1 MIAPLGSSSFTPPAD
16 PRLRMPDTC
25 VVDYL
30 PGVFFEGDLD
40 LGQVT
45 DGEEDVDSSDESDS
59 PLRRVA
65 RPVNYMRLLEDA
77 ADGHHVLGT
86 LYAVLGLLG
95 DLWDEGMRDLVGSLA
110 LALQACPAG
119 DHNRAQLMSL
129 EALRRCTRRYLP
141 ETPMPLPPF
150 WPLWVQRAIQGVLC
164 DSATVL
170 VDEGTPVEENEPE
183 VLGLMQTT
191 GGRLTL
197 AERLSRPHR
206 PREWIHALGR
216 DLDGTWPEVSERVRA
231 LLRQWLV
238 SRVNRIGGVFAVM
251 GMMIRD
257 VADACSLTD
266 GSQVPDVEALRLAG
280 EIQQR
285 MEAWL
290 ERNHR
295 SELFARQ
302 PALLQQAIFLAVQI
316 DELDFDQIPVL
327 DDELRRM
334 EHEEVQVMYNINN
347 LVRRVLP
354 REEEERSRRIR
365 LLEEAVRN
373 QLGSES
379 RHLRRL
385 GVALHGLQMLGSSS
399 ATVDARVTDDQW
411 LPATV
416 DEILL
421 FSGREEQG
429 LSEER
434 EWSEEVLSLRRW
446 LAEDHLRAGPGP
458 SGQAEETGS
467 SGPSEGD
474 VSHLMQRG
482 KGDRGRQQR
491 DRSRS
496 HRAASPRRRRR
507 HRAQRLDAR
516 TNAHRPWRTRTTTS
530 FMSAGPSSGM
540 ATTAPSR
547 PTLAS
552 TPATARPG
560 SRDPAEIRMPN
571 GTCRSAGVHAWHVL
585 LHMADAFTAPADL
598 QYGLHPHQRANVRAS
613 LEGMELDERI
623 HMLSS
628 FLRMVA
634 LLVGGVADAVDH
646 VMHAEGRG
654 DEDYVNVEAD
664 EEALMQCYLVQKKG
678 HGTASSSS
686 GVRTMST
693 EGVVAEGGLLETL
706 LGDPFEMELRSM
718 VSALEL
724 TTAKQARV
732 RARGLRERL
741 VLRYAGT
748 LPDGMELM
756 DSALATFVDEST
768 EAAADEMDAQDRD
781 FIDYWWRHLTRR
793 GRQQDQ
799 EKVAIRKPGTVADSE
814 DLDVA
819 AEERRLMEAFEMGD
833 AQRRQAAS
841 EYAAVVDS
849 QEAED
854 EYRASLSEGQEASQT
869 SMQVALQGWVPQGD
883 APQTL
888 RWTMW
893 PGQSLRLQLD
903 GAVCKPW
910 QAEGA

>member
-1 MIAPLGSSSFTPPAD
+1 
-16 PRLRMPDTC
+16 
-25 VVDYL
+25 
-30 PGVFFEGDLD
+30 
-40 LGQVT
+40 
-45 DGEEDVDSSDESDS
+45 
-59 PLRRVA
+59 
-65 RPVNYMRLLEDA
+65 
-77 ADGHHVLGT
+77 
-86 LYAVLGLLG
+86 
-95 DLWDEGMRDLVGSLA
+95 
-110 LALQACPAG
+110 
-119 DHNRAQLMSL
+119 MSL

-150 WPLWVQRAIQGVLC
+150 WTLWVQRAIHGVLC
-164 DSATVL
+164 DSAAVL
-170 VDEGTPVEENEPE
+170 VDEGTPLEENEPE
-183 VLGLMQTT
+183 VLGLMQMT

-216 DLDGTWPEVSERVRA
+216 DLDGTSPEVSDRVRA

-266 GSQVPDVEALRLAG
+266 GSQIPDVEAQRLAS

-354 REEEERSRRIR
+354 REEEERSRRM
-365 LLEEAVRN
+365 EAVRN

-385 GVALHGLQMLGSSS
+385 GVALLGLQMLGSSS

-446 LAEDHLRAGPGP
+446 LAEDHLRAGSGP
-458 SGQAEETGS
+458 SEQVEDTGS

-474 VSHLMQRG
+474 VSNLMQRG

-496 HRAASPRRRRR
+496 HRATSPRRRRR

-530 FMSAGPSSGM
+530 FMSASPSSGM
-540 ATTAPSR
+540 AAVAPSR

-585 LHMADAFTAPADL
+585 LDMADAFTAPADL
-598 QYGLHPHQRANVRAS
+598 QYGLHPHQRANVRAG

-634 LLVGGVADAVDH
+634 LLVGELADAVDH
-646 VMHAEGRG
+646 VMHTEGGG
-654 DEDYVNVEAD
+654 DEDYVDVEAD
-664 EEALMQCYLVQKKG
+664 EEALMQRYLVQNKG

-686 GVRTMST
+686 GVRSMGT
-693 EGVVAEGGLLETL
+693 EGEVAERGLLDTL
-706 LGDPFEMELRSM
+706 LGDPLKWNSGPWFLPWSSPRLGKHASGPVDFASVLFSATLRPCLTEWNSWTVPWPPSWM
-718 VSALEL
+718 RTPRQQLMRWMPRTETSL
-724 TTAKQARV
+724 TT
-732 RARGLRERL
+732 G
-741 VLRYAGT
+741 
-748 LPDGMELM
+748 
-756 DSALATFVDEST
+756 
-768 EAAADEMDAQDRD
+768 
-781 FIDYWWRHLTRR
+781 
-793 GRQQDQ
+793 
-799 EKVAIRKPGTVADSE
+799 
-814 DLDVA
+814 
-819 AEERRLMEAFEMGD
+819 GD
-833 AQRRQAAS
+833 ISAS

-854 EYRASLSEGQEASQT
+854 EYRASLSEGQVASHP
-869 SMQVALQGWVPQGD
+869 SIQVALQGWVP
-883 APQTL
+883 T
-888 RWTMW
+888 R
-893 PGQSLRLQLD
+893 
-903 GAVCKPW
+903 
-910 QAEGA
+910 